1 MRYRKIMRDVFVFML
16 MASLLAGCGASSANS
31 RGGSESK
38 ETTSTVE
45 ASFIEAESGES
56 LDSEET
62 VVNKQSLLREE
73 DVDISVADA
82 EVSDGQV
89 GFSLYFSNTGTE
101 ERLVHGYELLVNG
114 TPVTDLV
121 VEEHISEDITDTR
134 SAVSSFLESG
144 KEMWVIITI
153 QKDDV
158 KSGDIVRIDYEME
171 ISGEEGVPL
180 VTKYLEFGIA
190 ADGEILLGEDLE
202 ALDLGQSR
210 NIEAET
216 FPETVFYDN
225 NSVLILGEGFTLNG
239 ENERVMQLTVENN
252 ASFEVSV
259 RGNIA
264 VVDGYQIP
272 IHGQDMV
279 VPAGET
285 TSGEFKLHQ
294 KALKIAGIHSIH
306 EMTMSWHISGEGID
320 RSENPAGMVSVTT
333 DKESAIDERDTSSF
347 MELHNAD
354 GIVVKIDPQRYTDEW
369 GSDHMY
375 ILWENN
381 TENLLDIE
389 DIVERSGGS
398 VTSGGADLYPYSKMW
413 GEIDVAA
420 GDVYFVRATRK
431 EGWERIFESEH
442 ITVE

>member
-1 MRYRKIMRDVFVFML
+1 ML
-16 MASLLAGCGASSANS
+16 MASLLAGCGASSANP
-31 RGGSESK
+31 GGGADSK

-82 EVSDGQV
+82 QVSDGQV
-89 GFSLYFSNTGTE
+89 RFSLYFSNTGTE
-101 ERLVHGYELLVNG
+101 ERFVSGNELLVNG

-121 VEEHISEDITDTR
+121 VEEHISEDITGTR
-134 SAVSSFLESG
+134 SAVSSYLESG
-144 KEMWVIITI
+144 KETWAVITI
-153 QKDDV
+153 EKDDV
-158 KSGDIVRIDYEME
+158 KSGDIVRIDYEMQ
-171 ISGEEGVPL
+171 ISDEEGVPL
-180 VTKYLEFGIA
+180 ATKYLEFGIA

-225 NSVLILGEGFTLNG
+225 NSVRILGEGFTLDG

-252 ASFEVSV
+252 ASFDVSV
-259 RGNIA
+259 RGNVA
-264 VVDGYQIP
+264 VVDGYEVP
-272 IHGQDMV
+272 VHGRDML

-285 TSGEFKLHQ
+285 ASGEFKLYQ
-294 KALKIAGIHSIH
+294 KALKMAGIHSIH
-306 EMTMSWHISGEGID
+306 DMTMSWHISGEGID
-320 RSENPAGMVSVTT
+320 RLENPTGMVSVTT

-354 GIVVKIDPQRYTDEW
+354 SIVVKIDPQRYTDEW

-381 TENLLDIE
+381 TENILDIE

-398 VTSGGADLYPYSKMW
+398 VTSGGADLYPHSKLW
-413 GEIDVAA
+413 DEIDVAA